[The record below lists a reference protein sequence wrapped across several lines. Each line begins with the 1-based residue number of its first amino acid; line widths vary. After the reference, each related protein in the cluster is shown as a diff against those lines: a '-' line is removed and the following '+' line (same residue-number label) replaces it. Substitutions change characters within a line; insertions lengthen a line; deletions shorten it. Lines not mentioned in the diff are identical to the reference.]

1 MSRIDDDLLRWQEI
15 AKTEYP
21 VDSGIFSVPTSDL
34 HALIEMAERG
44 LTARIAHRQRVIDD
58 LWELLY
64 GTDPEIVRSAIHDL
78 GPEKR
83 ARLRE
88 LLGGSA

>member
-1 MSRIDDDLLRWQEI
+1 MSRIDDDLAMWQEI

-21 VDSGIFSVPTSDL
+21 VEDGIVSVPRRELD
-34 HALIEMAERG
+34 ALIEMAQHG
-44 LTARIAHRQRVIDD
+44 LTTRIAHRQRVIAD
-58 LWELLY
+58 LHEILY
-64 GTDPEIVRSAIHDL
+64 EMDPEIVTLAIHEL